1 MATFSVND
9 TLRRAILTGNGS
21 TTSFAFSF
29 QINAITDIKVYVDG
43 VLKTQ
48 GTGSANYAVQD
59 GSGNAG
65 LSNTG
70 TGAVVFVTAPA
81 NATTIT
87 ILSDIPLART
97 SLYTSGGNVTASSLE
112 NDFDTITMA
121 LGDREERDARSLQAP
136 VQDPTSIDMT
146 LPAKASRLGKLLG
159 FNSST
164 GNPEAT
170 FTTVDGQTLSNIAS
184 DIATLADLQDGTT
197 VSNGLSGLAGI
208 TGNITTVAG
217 IGASTLT
224 AIAGIS
230 SEIQTVAGDS
240 TAISGASANATK
252 AQNYAT
258 KVDGVV
264 PNTSDFSAKAQA
276 VGGTGVTDVTGS
288 AREWAI
294 GGGSSPNATT
304 HVDSGDEYSAKGYA
318 VGALDRGQNT
328 GKHSAKDWASYTAGT
343 VNGSE
348 YSAKYWATQASA
360 TKASFD
366 SVYQGAGSSD
376 PTGGTVSAGD
386 LFFNTTS
393 STLKFYNGSAWV
405 AIEATDTSS
414 FATKG
419 FATALAVAL

>member
-29 QINAITDIKVYVDG
+29 QVNAISDIKVYVDG

-48 GTGSANYAVQD
+48 GTGSANYAVQN
-59 GSGNAG
+59 GSGGAG

-70 TGAVVFVTAPA
+70 TGAVVFVTAPS
-81 NATTIT
+81 NATTVT

-136 VQDPTSIDMT
+136 VQDPTSVNMT
-146 LPAKASRLGKLLG
+146 LPAKADRLGKLLG

-170 FTTVDGQTLSNIAS
+170 FTTADGQTLNAIAS
-184 DIATLADLQDGTT
+184 DISTLADLQDGTT
-197 VSNGLSGLAGI
+197 VSNGLSALAGI

-217 IGASTLT
+217 IGASNIS
-224 AIAGIS
+224 AVAGIS
-230 SEIQTVAGDS
+230 SAVSTVANS
-240 TAISGASANATK
+240 INNINSSSANATK
-252 AQNYAT
+252 AENYAT

-264 PNTSDFSAKAQA
+264 PSTSDFSAKAQA
-276 VGGTGVTDVTGS
+276 VGGVGVTDVTGS
-288 AREWAI
+288 AREWAL
-294 GGGSSPNATT
+294 GGGSNPNATT

-318 VGALDRGQNT
+318 VGALDRGSNT
-328 GKHSAKDWASYTAGT
+328 GKHSAKDWATYTAGT

-376 PTGGTVSAGD
+376 PSGGTVSAGD